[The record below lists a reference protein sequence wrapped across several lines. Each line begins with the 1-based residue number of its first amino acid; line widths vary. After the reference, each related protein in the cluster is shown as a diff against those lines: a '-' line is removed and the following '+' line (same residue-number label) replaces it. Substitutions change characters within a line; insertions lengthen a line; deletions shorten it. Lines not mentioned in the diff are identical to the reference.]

1 MSYRSVLTNPQ
12 PFFREQQQDPDR
24 HLVLLILLAAGFVPL
39 IAQLSLTSAIVIESE
54 NSLTLSYVVGGET
67 AQVAV
72 SAVGSSLASFASAL
86 VYWTVAAVGAYL
98 LTTPVSDSGDLRTTL
113 WIVGWG
119 FVPPLFSG
127 VLWLLAMIVSIQAT
141 PTPTTV
147 AASSEFVRA
156 VQQTQLVRATH
167 YLDYGV
173 ILWAGGLW
181 TVGVKAVREVTWWQA
196 VLAAIP
202 GVAIQLAP
210 YLLL

>member
-1 MSYRSVLTNPQ
+1 MPYRSLLTNPRQ
-12 PFFREQQQDPDR
+12 FFRGQQEHPDQL
-24 HLVLLILLAAGFVPL
+24 LVLLILVAAGFVPL

-67 AQVAV
+67 ARVAV
-72 SAVGSSLASFASAL
+72 SAIGSSLASFASAL
-86 VYWTVAAVGAYL
+86 VYWIVATIGAYL
-98 LTTPVSDSGDLRTTL
+98 LTAPFSNSGDLRTTL
-113 WIVGWG
+113 WTVGWG
-119 FVPPLFSG
+119 FVPPFFSG

-147 AASSEFVRA
+147 AASSEFIRS

-167 YLDYGV
+167 FLDYGA

-181 TVGVKAVREVTWWQA
+181 TVGLRVVREVSWWQA
-196 VLAAIP
+196 ALAAVP
-202 GVAIQLAP
+202 GVAIQFAP

>member
-1 MSYRSVLTNPQ
+1 MG
-12 PFFREQQQDPDR
+12 EPDR
-24 HLVLLILLAAGFVPL
+24 LFVLLILLAAGCVPL
-39 IAQLSLTSAIVIESE
+39 IAQLSLTSAIVLESD

-67 AQVAV
+67 ASVAV

-86 VYWTVAAVGAYL
+86 VYWIVATIGAYL
-98 LTTPVSDSGDLRTTL
+98 LTAPFSDSGDLRTTL

-147 AASSEFVRA
+147 AASSEFIRA

-167 YLDYGV
+167 YLDYGAT
-173 ILWAGGLW
+173 LWAGGLW
-181 TVGVKAVREVTWWQA
+181 TVGVRVVRDVSWWQA
-196 VLAAIP
+196 ALAAVP